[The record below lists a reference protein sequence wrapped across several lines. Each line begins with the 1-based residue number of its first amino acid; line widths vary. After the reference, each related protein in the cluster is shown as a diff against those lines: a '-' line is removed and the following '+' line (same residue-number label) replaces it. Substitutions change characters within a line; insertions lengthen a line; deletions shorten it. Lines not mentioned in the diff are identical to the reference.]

1 MKASLR
7 FKKDLHLIHF
17 QVNPTSD
24 FLIKNNNVA
33 TIVIVPGGIGLMGG
47 EVWTM
52 SKFWPF
58 FVCFPKCMKTEILI
72 WGPKST
78 KNALQ

>member
-24 FLIKNNNVA
+24 FLIKNNNVV
-33 TIVIVPGGIGLMGG
+33 TIVIAPGGIGLMGG

-52 SKFWPF
+52 SS
-58 FVCFPKCMKTEILI
+58 L
-72 WGPKST
+72 
-78 KNALQ
+78 NA